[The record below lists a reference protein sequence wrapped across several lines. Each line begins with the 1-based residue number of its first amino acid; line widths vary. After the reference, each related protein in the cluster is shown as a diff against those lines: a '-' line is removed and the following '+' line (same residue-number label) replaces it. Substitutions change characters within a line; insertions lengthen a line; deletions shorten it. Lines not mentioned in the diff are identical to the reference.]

1 VSKFKVVIGSLK
13 PFAMLNPLLLLLKP
27 ALGTLGIKPVFTM
40 IGLKEHSH
48 IITKSIISI
57 GGNAMQSILVVG
69 IDVAKEKLDVA
80 VFNGKKFVTRV
91 YANTKEGIEKLIK
104 DVEERDAEEVHFVM
118 EATGS
123 YNTKVLYAL
132 SNKGYPVYVLNP
144 IVSKRYSE
152 EQLRRTTT
160 DKEVSKLLA
169 SYGYSSILSFLSNIP
184 SESYNTLLSFKFNPS
199 NKDNL
204 KLKLLIKTLE
214 SLLRTKTRILNQ
226 IEALNQYPEGYGEEA
241 IESLKKVLEEI
252 EKEIK
257 NIQDE
262 IDAII
267 NNEEESKDLYNRLT
281 TIPGIGKRNA
291 SAIIAYFGSFS
302 TFESSKQV
310 ASYIGLTP
318 SIRESGKSVKKEG
331 YSISRIGNPYLR
343 QILFMASLSASKHN
357 HQCSILYNRLL
368 KEGKDKKLILIAVAH
383 KLLRQAFAVAKYRR
397 SYDPNY
403 GLGNIEK
410 EDISTPQNTEIDGKI
425 CTNFSYDLPF
435 LQDKPLRIADY

>member
-1 VSKFKVVIGSLK
+1 
-13 PFAMLNPLLLLLKP
+13 
-27 ALGTLGIKPVFTM
+27 
-40 IGLKEHSH
+40 
-48 IITKSIISI
+48 
-57 GGNAMQSILVVG
+57 MQSILVVG

-80 VFNGKKFVTRV
+80 VFNGKKFLTRV

-104 DVEERDAEEVHFVM
+104 DVETKTIKEVHFVM

-132 SNKGYPVYVLNP
+132 SKQGYPVYVLNP
-144 IVSKRYSE
+144 IISKRYSE

-160 DKEVSKLLA
+160 DKEASKLLA

-199 NKDNL
+199 NKENL
-204 KLKLLIKTLE
+204 ELKVLIKTLE
-214 SLLRTKTRILNQ
+214 SLMRTHTRILNQ
-226 IEALNQYPEGYGEEA
+226 IEALNQYPEGYAEEA
-241 IESLKKVLEEI
+241 IESLKRVLEEI

-257 NIQDE
+257 NIQDK

-267 NNEEESKDLYNRLT
+267 NREENRDLYRRLT
-281 TIPGIGKRNA
+281 TIPGIGKRTA
-291 SAIIAYFGSFS
+291 STLIAYFGSFS
-302 TFESSKQV
+302 TFENSKQV

-318 SIRESGKSVKKEG
+318 SIKESGKSVKKKG
-331 YSISRIGNPYLR
+331 YPISKIGNPYLR

-357 HQCSILYNRLL
+357 HQCSILYDRLL

-383 KLLRQAFAVAKYRR
+383 KLLRQTFAVAKYGRV
-397 SYDPNY
+397 YDPNY
-403 GLGNIEK
+403 GLEGIEK
-410 EDISTPQNTEIDGKI
+410 EDTSTTQNTKIDGKI

>member
-1 VSKFKVVIGSLK
+1 
-13 PFAMLNPLLLLLKP
+13 MLNPLLLFLKP
-27 ALGTLGIKPVFTM
+27 ALGTLGIEACITM
-40 IGLKEHSH
+40 IGSKEHPH
-48 IITKSIISI
+48 IITKSITSI

-80 VFNGKKFVTRV
+80 VFNGKKFLTRV
-91 YANTKEGIEKLIK
+91 YANTKEGIEKLMK
-104 DVEERDAEEVHFVM
+104 YVETKNIEEVHFIM

-132 SNKGYPVYVLNP
+132 SKQGYPVYVLNP
-144 IVSKRYSE
+144 IISKRYSE

-169 SYGYSSILSFLSNIP
+169 SYGYSSILGFLSNIP

-199 NKDNL
+199 NKENL
-204 KLKLLIKTLE
+204 ELKVLIKTLE
-214 SLLRTKTRILNQ
+214 SLMRTKTRILNQ
-226 IEALNQYPEGYGEEA
+226 IEALNQYPEGYAEEA

-257 NIQDE
+257 NIQDK
-262 IDAII
+262 IDAIV
-267 NNEEESKDLYNRLT
+267 NREENRDLYRRLT
-281 TIPGIGKRNA
+281 TIPGIGKRTA

-302 TFESSKQV
+302 TFENSKQV
-310 ASYIGLTP
+310 TSYIGLTP
-318 SIRESGKSVKKEG
+318 SIKESGKSVKKKG
-331 YSISRIGNPYLR
+331 YPISKIGNPYLR

-357 HQCSILYNRLL
+357 HQCSILYDRLL

-383 KLLRQAFAVAKYRR
+383 KLLRQTFAVAKYRR
-397 SYDPNY
+397 VYDPNY
-403 GLGNIEK
+403 GLESIEK
-410 EDISTPQNTEIDGKI
+410 EDISTTQNTKIDGKI